1 MDVQSDDIPPAGLVP
16 LNTNEE
22 ILARVSQLLDA
33 DARQLPSVVVLF
45 LDSKARELPVVVPL
59 DGIPS
64 RPDMPTVSNL
74 CWIIAQVLDEHA
86 PGGSAIL
93 TLTRPGPHG
102 ISPDDR
108 LWRDAITNA
117 AEVEGAP
124 IRMLCL
130 GTRDGV
136 CVLDDQA
143 G

>member
-45 LDSKARELPVVVPL
+45 LDAKARELPVVVPL

-86 PGGSAIL
+86 PGCLYA
-93 TLTRPGPHG
+93 RV
-102 ISPDDR
+102 DAVEAEDR
-108 LWRDAITNA
+108 FVLM
-117 AEVEGAP
+117 EVELVEPSLYLEHAP
-124 IRMLCL
+124 ESAAAFARAVQRI
-130 GTRDGV
+130 T
-136 CVLDDQA
+136 
-143 G
+143 